1 MKTITTLLAL
11 GFLSLGGSGVYADDC
26 SAPLSFDKRRLAGDE
41 VVDYYTSVTS
51 PESEKVVSAIEK
63 LL

>member
-1 MKTITTLLAL
+1 MKTITILLAL

-41 VVDYYTSVTS
+41 VVNLCDAYQG
-51 PESEKVVSAIEK
+51 KVVSALQK